1 MANKK
6 KLTSSEI
13 KKLIKEKKFLIGKD
27 RTLKSLKLGKV
38 DLVIISSNCA
48 KDTLESINYY
58 SSLSGIKTD
67 HVNYH
72 NDELGVICKK
82 PFSISVIS
90 ILKGD

>member
-6 KLTSSEI
+6 KLSSSDI
-13 KKLIKEKKFLIGKD
+13 KKMIKEKKFLIGKD

-38 DLVIISSNCA
+38 DNVIISSNCA
-48 KDTLESINYY
+48 KDALESINYY
-58 SSLSGIKTD
+58 SSLEGIEPVQVK
-67 HVNYH
+67 YQ